1 MLFEL
6 NSKCVF
12 PNPLLSEPDG
22 LLAIGGDLSPER
34 LLEAYKNGVF
44 PWYSNG
50 DPIMWWS
57 LNPRM
62 LLFPEEFRCSKSLR
76 RCIKSRKYEVKIDT
90 AFEKVMRQ
98 CATVERNGQDGT
110 WITDEMIEAYTQLHE
125 MGYAHSFEAYYDGE
139 LVGGLYGVSLG
150 AAFFGESMFAI
161 MTDASKVCFA
171 ALVNFAIDN
180 GFIYIDAQ
188 QETEHL
194 ASLGAKCV
202 DKEEFLAM
210 LFLSNQVETL
220 KGKWTEI

>member
-44 PWYSNG
+44 PWYSDG
-50 DPIMWWS
+50 DSIMWWS

-62 LLFPEEFRCSKSLR
+62 LLFPEEFRCS
-76 RCIKSRKYEVKIDT
+76 KSRKYEVKIDT

-110 WITDEMIEAYTQLHE
+110 WITDEMVEAYTQLHE
-125 MGYAHSFEAYYDGE
+125 MGYAHSFEAYYNGE

-202 DKEEFLAM
+202 DKEDFLAM